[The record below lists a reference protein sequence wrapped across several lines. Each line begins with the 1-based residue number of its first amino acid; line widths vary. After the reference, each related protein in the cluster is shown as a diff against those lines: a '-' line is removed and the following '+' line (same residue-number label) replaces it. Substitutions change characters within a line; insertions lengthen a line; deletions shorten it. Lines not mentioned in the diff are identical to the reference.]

1 MSHTDDDGILVW
13 EGAMEAPRG
22 GEEIVKMDAIR
33 ITEVVKELIRLLQD
47 MSEHGGGY
55 DGKIVERVE
64 SEVDKLKEEL
74 GSWFIDDF
82 EIYQAS

>member
-1 MSHTDDDGILVW
+1 MYPLQMMTYWLGKERW
-13 EGAMEAPRG
+13 KRRG
-22 GEEIVKMDAIR
+22 GEEIDAIR
-33 ITEVVKELIRLLQD
+33 ITEVVKELMRLLQD
-47 MSEHGGGY
+47 MSVYGGGY

-64 SEVDKLKEEL
+64 SEVNELKEEL

>member
-1 MSHTDDDGILVW
+1 MMMTYWLGKERW
-13 EGAMEAPRG
+13 KRRG
-22 GEEIVKMDAIR
+22 GEEIDAIR
-33 ITEVVKELIRLLQD
+33 ITEVVKELMRLLQD
-47 MSEHGGGY
+47 MSVYGGGY

-64 SEVDKLKEEL
+64 SEVNELKEEL

>member
-1 MSHTDDDGILVW
+1 MGRSNGSA
-13 EGAMEAPRG
+13 EG

>member
-1 MSHTDDDGILVW
+1 MCPIQMMMAYGFGKERW
-13 EGAMEAPRG
+13 RRQG
-22 GEEIVKMDAIR
+22 GEGIVKMDAIR
-33 ITEVVKELIRLLQD
+33 ITEVVKELTSLLQN
-47 MSEHGGGY
+47 MSEHGEGY

-64 SEVDKLKEEL
+64 SEVNKLKEEL

>member
-1 MSHTDDDGILVW
+1 MYPIQMMMTYWLGKERW
-13 EGAMEAPRG
+13 KRRG
-22 GEEIVKMDAIR
+22 GEEIDAIR
-33 ITEVVKELIRLLQD
+33 ITEVVKELMRLLQD
-47 MSEHGGGY
+47 MSVYGGGY

-64 SEVDKLKEEL
+64 SEVNELKEEL

>member
-1 MSHTDDDGILVW
+1 MCPIQMMMAYWFGKEQW
-13 EGAMEAPRG
+13 RRRG

-55 DGKIVERVE
+55 DVKIVERVE
-64 SEVDKLKEEL
+64 SEVDELKEEL